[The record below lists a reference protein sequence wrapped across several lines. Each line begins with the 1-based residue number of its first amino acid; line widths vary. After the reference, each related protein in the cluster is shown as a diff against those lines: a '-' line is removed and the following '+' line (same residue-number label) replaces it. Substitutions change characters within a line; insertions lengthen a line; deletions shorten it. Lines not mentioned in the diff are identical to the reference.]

1 MRGRRVLTGLVAT
14 IALLAGLATPAGAT
28 VSGTPVPTAA
38 GTGTAA
44 AAADGG
50 RHGSHSPVLR
60 RTTLGPVL
68 GVDDRRGSATYSW
81 LGIPYAEPPVGPL
94 RWKAPVPHHGWDD
107 VRPARTY
114 GEGCIQPGRFF
125 SPSPD
130 GPHYDL
136 DVRDGLRQP
145 VGQEDCLTLNVF
157 RPATTQRGLP
167 VIVFVHGGSN
177 VVGYSADPMYDGRTL
192 AREAKAVVVTVNYR
206 LGLFGWLDRGRSTGD
221 AETDSGNYGTLDQIE
236 ALHYVRDNARAFGGD
251 PRNVTVMGESAG
263 AVNVW
268 ALMVSDA
275 ARGLFHKAIPMSGGL
290 STTTKAAA
298 RTYADR
304 LASAAAEEA
313 GLEGPEAGAP
323 LLDRMTADDLVR
335 LALRHGLDAT
345 PAVIA
350 DGTVLPE
357 DPYAVLAGGSGRDMP
372 VLAGNTLEEG
382 KLFGSAIGAHRPSDY
397 DRFTMQYK
405 FDPDRP
411 TSWTARDFLVD
422 QYLPVDGPGGW
433 NEASDALTDLV
444 FMGIARDSMTALQ
457 KSGNDRVFYY
467 QFAWDNEPAP
477 FDEVYGAVHAMDLPF
492 VFGTFG
498 RTVLSYAFSRDNRP
512 GRLELS
518 GLMMDS
524 VGRFVRTGS
533 PQTHDLG
540 VRWRQWPAS
549 VVLDADDRRAR
560 VSTGSFS

>member
-1 MRGRRVLTGLVAT
+1 MRGRRTLGGLVAT
-14 IALLAGLATPAGAT
+14 LALVAGLATPVGAT
-28 VSGTPVPTAA
+28 ASGAPAPTL
-38 GTGTAA
+38 TAEA
-44 AAADGG
+44 SDPG
-50 RHGSHSPVLR
+50 RHGAPSPALR

-68 GVDDRRGSATYSW
+68 GVDDRRGTGTYSW

-94 RWKAPVPHHGWDD
+94 RWKAPVPHRGWDD
-107 VRPARTY
+107 VRPARAY

-157 RPATTQRGLP
+157 RPATAQRDLP
-167 VIVFVHGGSN
+167 VVVFVHGGSN

-206 LGLFGWLDRGRSTGD
+206 LGLFGWLDRGQDTGD
-221 AETDSGNYGTLDQIE
+221 AGSDSGNYGTLDQIE
-236 ALHYVRDNARAFGGD
+236 ALRYVRDNAQAFGGD
-251 PRNVTVMGESAG
+251 PGNVTVMGESAG

-268 ALMVSDA
+268 ALMVADA

-304 LASAAAEEA
+304 LAGAAAAEA
-313 GLEGPEAGAP
+313 GLTSPEAGAP
-323 LLDRMTADDLVR
+323 LLDRMPADDLVR
-335 LALRHGLDAT
+335 LALRNGLDAT

-350 DGTVLPE
+350 DGTVLPQ
-357 DPYAVLAGGSGRDMP
+357 DPYAVLASGAARDVP

-397 DRFTMQYK
+397 DRFTMQYE

-411 TSWTARDFLVD
+411 TPWTARDFLVD

-444 FMGIARDSMTALQ
+444 FMGIARDSMTAVQ
-457 KSGNDRVFYY
+457 ESGNDRVFYY
-467 QFAWDNEPAP
+467 QFAWNNEPAP

-498 RTVLSYAFSRDNRP
+498 RTVFSYAFSRDNRP

-533 PQTHDLG
+533 PQTRDLG
-540 VRWRQWPAS
+540 VRWGQWPAS

>member
-1 MRGRRVLTGLVAT
+1 VKGRRLLGGLVAT
-14 IALLAGLATPAGAT
+14 LALVVGIGPSVTAAVPESGQ
-28 VSGTPVPTAA
+28 SGTS
-38 GTGTAA
+38 
-44 AAADGG
+44 
-50 RHGSHSPVLR
+50 RVLR
-60 RTTLGPVL
+60 QTSLGPVL
-68 GVDDRRGSATYSW
+68 GIDDRRGTGTYSW

-94 RWKAPVPHHGWDD
+94 RWKAPVPHRGWDH
-107 VRPARTY
+107 VRTTRTY

-157 RPATTQRGLP
+157 RPATAARDLP

-192 AREAKAVVVTVNYR
+192 AREAGAVVVTVNYR
-206 LGLFGWLDRGRSTGD
+206 LGLFGWLDRAQATGD
-221 AETDSGNYGTLDQIE
+221 PETDSGNFGTLDQVE
-236 ALHYVRDNARAFGGD
+236 ALRYVRDNARAFGGN
-251 PRNVTVMGESAG
+251 PGNVTAMGESAG

-304 LASAAAEEA
+304 LASAAAQEA
-313 GLEGPEAGAP
+313 GLDSPEAGAP
-323 LLDRMTADDLVR
+323 LLDRMSADDLVR
-335 LALRHGLDAT
+335 LALRHGLDGT

-350 DGTVLPE
+350 DGVVVPE
-357 DPYAVLAGGSGRDMP
+357 DPYAVLAAGSGRDVP

-382 KLFGSAIGAHRPSDY
+382 KLFGSAIGAHRPSDR
-397 DRFTMQYK
+397 DRFTMQYQ

-411 TSWTARDFLVD
+411 TPWTTRDFIVD

-444 FMGIARDSMTALQ
+444 FMGIARDSMTAVQ
-457 KSGNDRVFYY
+457 ESGNDRVFYY
-467 QFAWDNEPAP
+467 QFAWDNQPAP

-498 RTVLSYAFSRDNRP
+498 RTVFSYAFSRENRP
-512 GRLELS
+512 GRVELS
-518 GLMMDS
+518 EVMIDS
-524 VGRFVRTGS
+524 VGQFVRTGS
-533 PQTHDLG
+533 PQTRDLG

-560 VSTGSFS
+560 VSVGGFS